1 MEEINA
7 KRLRNKAANL
17 LKRRRARTLIDKI
30 KNQELN
36 VINGKSN
43 QNRQKHKEEMCVQ
56 FLP

>member
-17 LKRRRARTLIDKI
+17 LKQRSARTLIDKI

>member
-17 LKRRRARTLIDKI
+17 LKRRSTRTLIDKI

>member
-17 LKRRRARTLIDKI
+17 LKRRSARTLIDKI